1 MIKKVLKIDLII
13 STVLINIF
21 SLALP
26 IYVIQALTRYLSHGI
41 SETLYVLTVGTLF
54 AVILELFLR
63 NYRITALE
71 LDQKKDNSK
80 TSNYFQKLS
89 EINFEDKNLKL
100 VQDLPQKLK
109 KYRIQSSN
117 NEISTLTSLL
127 DSPFIIVHLAI
138 IYLLSKTVFL
148 LFILFVIISYA
159 LKALSSKAQ
168 SLEKSAFSNG
178 RDKNNYFEKEFINN
192 FQTLSLYA
200 DIKKYLKQ
208 FENQEK
214 KINKT
219 QKTYFSL
226 LQKFDFNTSFI
237 RSLLSM
243 FVIFIACISIYE
255 GEMEIGVLIALNIII
270 AKTFSP
276 IISFYD
282 LIKKINASQLDK
294 DFDSLS
300 KIYPIRDGKLT
311 LKKSLGK
318 IELRKV
324 SLQYPEHQISV
335 FEDFSLIFEPG
346 SVTVIT
352 GKNGV
357 GKSTLYRIITGIQ
370 KPDKGEILIDNINI
384 EQIKQDIFKKQF
396 ISVPQEPSFF
406 EGTIKENFSAVNEEL
421 SNDNIIS
428 AISNSNLGEFLGETE
443 KGIDTFI
450 DSKGSKFSL
459 GIKKRLALARASLT
473 NGSIVIFDEPTEGLD
488 QEGANLYYKYLNEAM
503 KLKKTIIILSHDK
516 EIIKGADNII
526 NLNNFS
532 KPTIFSRSKLKNKT
546 NE

>member
-178 RDKNNYFEKEFINN
+178 RDKNNYFEKEFISN
-192 FQTLSLYA
+192 FQTLSLYT

-282 LIKKINASQLDK
+282 LIKKINTSQLDK

>member
-100 VQDLPQKLK
+100 VMNLPQRLK

-138 IYLLSKTVFL
+138 IYLLSKTIFL

-159 LKALSSKAQ
+159 VKVLSSKGQ
-168 SLEKSAFSNG
+168 NLEKSKFSTG
-178 RDKNNYFEKEFINN
+178 RDENNYFEKDFISN
-192 FQTLSLYA
+192 FQTLSLYT

-300 KIYPIRDGKLT
+300 KIYPKRDGKLT
-311 LKKSLGK
+311 LIKSLGK
-318 IELRKV
+318 IELKKI

>member
-282 LIKKINASQLDK
+282 LIRKINASQLDK

>member
-282 LIKKINASQLDK
+282 LIKKINTSQLDK

>member
-148 LFILFVIISYA
+148 LFVLFVIISYV

-168 SLEKSAFSNG
+168 SLEKSTFSNG

-282 LIKKINASQLDK
+282 LIKKINTSQLDK

>member
-13 STVLINIF
+13 STILINIF

-100 VQDLPQKLK
+100 VINLPQRLK

-159 LKALSSKAQ
+159 VKALSSKGQ
-168 SLEKSAFSNG
+168 NLEKSKFSTG
-178 RDKNNYFEKEFINN
+178 RDENNYFEKEFINN

-282 LIKKINASQLDK
+282 LIKKINISQLDK

-311 LKKSLGK
+311 LKRSLGK

-324 SLQYPEHQISV
+324 SLQYPEHKIPV

-370 KPDKGEILIDNINI
+370 KPDKGEILIDNINV
-384 EQIKQDIFKKQF
+384 EQIKQKK
-396 ISVPQEPSFF
+396 
-406 EGTIKENFSAVNEEL
+406 
-421 SNDNIIS
+421 
-428 AISNSNLGEFLGETE
+428 
-443 KGIDTFI
+443 
-450 DSKGSKFSL
+450 
-459 GIKKRLALARASLT
+459 
-473 NGSIVIFDEPTEGLD
+473 
-488 QEGANLYYKYLNEAM
+488 
-503 KLKKTIIILSHDK
+503 
-516 EIIKGADNII
+516 
-526 NLNNFS
+526 
-532 KPTIFSRSKLKNKT
+532 
-546 NE
+546 

>member
-178 RDKNNYFEKEFINN
+178 RDKNNYFEKEFISN
-192 FQTLSLYA
+192 FQTLSLYT

-282 LIKKINASQLDK
+282 LIKKINTSQLDK

-532 KPTIFSRSKLKNKT
+532 KPTIFFRSKLKNKT

>member
-148 LFILFVIISYA
+148 FFILFVIISYA

-178 RDKNNYFEKEFINN
+178 RDKNNYFEREFINN
-192 FQTLSLYA
+192 FQTVSLYA

-282 LIKKINASQLDK
+282 LIKKINTSQLDK

>member
-159 LKALSSKAQ
+159 LKALFSKAQ

-282 LIKKINASQLDK
+282 LIKKINTSQLDK